1 MGLSRLKERVLEE
14 HVELEMWCNAW
25 KIQLATVIFKNENQG
40 VTEELF
46 QIEGQSRDV
55 KIEWNTGSW
64 IETFCYK
71 DWIGALCTV
80 IATLL

>member
-46 QIEGQSRDV
+46 
-55 KIEWNTGSW
+55 
-64 IETFCYK
+64 
-71 DWIGALCTV
+71 
-80 IATLL
+80 